1 MLLDE
6 AWTSGR
12 IRLVPA
18 LGYGVLMAANMFG
31 PNAEP
36 AAEKLEAML
45 MQRFPPFKSRLELD
59 LQVALAPALLATSGY
74 SAEATGQAYARAA
87 EFALA
92 LGQQANLLQAL
103 FGEPLFRLVS
113 G

>member
-36 AAEKLEAML
+36 AAEELEAML
-45 MQRFPPFKSRLELD
+45 MQRFPPF
-59 LQVALAPALLATSGY
+59 
-74 SAEATGQAYARAA
+74 
-87 EFALA
+87 
-92 LGQQANLLQAL
+92 
-103 FGEPLFRLVS
+103 
-113 G
+113 